1 MEENLEKIRAARQSI
16 WTEEP
21 AEVKRLPGIKAAWNQ
36 GASTILF
43 ATTKLVTLITFLNHM
58 RGIARQGGVDLE
70 TMKTVTTPYLEF
82 HAAVFGNHYRF
93 AEAAQVIRWAKEGL
107 PNLKT
112 LLPNLKTLAEYATL
126 IEELAIYLNRL
137 DYWVDL
143 RIPWAKFGQVFERE
157 QT

>member
-21 AEVKRLPGIKAAWNQ
+21 AEVKRLPGIKGAWNQ

-58 RGIARQGGVDLE
+58 RDIARQGGVDLE
-70 TMKTVTTPYLEF
+70 TMKTVTAPYLEF
-82 HAAVFGNHYRF
+82 HAAVFGNHYQL
-93 AEAAQVIRWAKEGL
+93 AEAAQVIRWAKEA
-107 PNLKT
+107 
-112 LLPNLKTLAEYATL
+112 LPNLKTLAEYATL

-143 RIPWAKFGQVFERE
+143 KIPWARFGQVFEQE
-157 QT
+157 LT

>member
-1 MEENLEKIRAARQSI
+1 MEETLEKIRAARQSI
-16 WTEEP
+16 WTNEP
-21 AEVKRLPGIKAAWNQ
+21 AEVKRLPGIKGAWNQ

-43 ATTKLVTLITFLNHM
+43 ATTKLATLITFLNHM
-58 RGIARQGGVDLE
+58 RGIARQDGVDLE

-82 HAAVFGNHYRF
+82 HAAVFGNHYQF
-93 AEAAQVIRWAKEGL
+93 AEAAQVIRWAKEG
-107 PNLKT
+107 
-112 LLPNLKTLAEYATL
+112 LPNLKTLAEYATL

>member
-1 MEENLEKIRAARQSI
+1 MNETLTKIITARQSI

-21 AEVKRLPGIKAAWNQ
+21 AEVKRLPGIKGAWDQ
-36 GASTILF
+36 GASTVLF
-43 ATTKLVTLITFLNHM
+43 AATKLATLITFLNHM

-82 HAAVFGNHYRF
+82 HAAVFGNHYQF
-93 AEAAQVIRWAKEGL
+93 TEAAQVISWTKEAL
-107 PNLKT
+107 PDVKT
-112 LLPNLKTLAEYATL
+112 LEDYATL

-143 RIPWAKFGQVFERE
+143 KIPWAKFGQVFEQELANRD
-157 QT
+157 